1 MTLTSQ
7 KIANGLYTATV
18 QGRTFQMED
27 HYKARGD
34 GAGIRGE
41 WALYEINERGDR
53 EYCNHFWG
61 KKACLDAV
69 YGIVVLGE
77 D

>member
-1 MTLTSQ
+1 MTLASK
-7 KIANGLYTATV
+7 KISNGLYSVTV

-27 HYKARGD
+27 HFKARGD
-34 GAGIRGE
+34 GTGVRGE
-41 WALYEINERGDR
+41 WALYEMNGDDR
-53 EYCNHFWG
+53 EYCNHLWG

-77 D
+77 E